1 MPDGIGILI
10 FAIFVAVY
18 FLIMLLAKD
27 KKKDNQ

>member
-18 FLIMLLAKD
+18 FLIMALAKNKDED
-27 KKKDNQ
+27 K